1 MATSASKRG
10 GSTSSNIENNQVMM
24 TRTNRK
30 TPKKIAETRSSKKQK
45 VEEKKHPRRI
55 TTRDASF
62 RILLFLASIDVAS
75 TKTKQK
81 QKKNLSTCPKIMRV
95 VGRGF
100 VVCVVVALPSP
111 SFPQSS
117 GSSQS
122 RPTIDRPD
130 IRSTHGDLER
140 SRSSLPDAATACGI
154 CGFLPSLRL
163 SLRCP
168 PPVIIG

>member
-1 MATSASKRG
+1 MQRRAHQRNKKSRKKTSAPD
-10 GSTSSNIENNQVMM
+10 NNSRRVLPHSLVSCI
-24 TRTNRK
+24 NRCRVYK
-30 TPKKIAETRSSKKQK
+30 NK
-45 VEEKKHPRRI
+45 
-55 TTRDASF
+55 
-62 RILLFLASIDVAS
+62 
-75 TKTKQK
+75 TKT
-81 QKKNLSTCPKIMRV
+81 KKNLSTCPKIMRV